1 MEAGR
6 DLKPGGE
13 KSGGRAMTGRER
25 GLEGEAGYR
34 IFPIGV
40 TRKEGDSVSVEIYP
54 RYEDALLGL
63 EKFSHVIV
71 FYWFQES
78 DLPEKRSVLQVHPKG
93 DLSRPLTG
101 VFATRSP
108 VRPNPLAIS
117 ISRVLAIR
125 ENILHIDRTDAF
137 DGTPVIDIKPYIPAS
152 DSPAGAN
159 VPEWVSS

>member
-13 KSGGRAMTGRER
+13 ESGGAMTGRER
-25 GLEGEAGYR
+25 GLEGEAGFR

-40 TRKEGDSVSVEIYP
+40 TRKEGDSVSVEIHP
-54 RYEDALLGL
+54 RYKDALLGL

-71 FYWFQES
+71 FYWFQGS
-78 DLPEKRSVLQVHPKG
+78 DVPEKRSVLQVHPKG
-93 DLSRPLTG
+93 DLNRPLTG

-108 VRPNPLAIS
+108 VRPNPVAIS

-125 ENILHIDRTDAF
+125 ENILQIDRTDAF

-152 DSPAGAN
+152 DSPSGAN